1 MFWVKLGG
9 EGKMLDTQQMRFFK
23 TNGYLILRGAMDSTL
38 CQRVRDFMWQALPAD
53 VSLRREDPSSFIG
66 PFFEQDESSDERHL
80 RSGYRWL
87 NRYLGVNADVISLIY
102 SEPICA
108 MAQQL
113 MGGNLRQAVVNGMP
127 MGSHGTAWPGGPT
140 DPALGNDGARGV
152 YCTLPYG
159 NKARGPDGCHTDGH
173 PFQLGV
179 VGLIDDCREDGGA
192 FKVWPGSH
200 TRLYPTFALR
210 YDQPRIPY
218 YPHLPEFKGIAH
230 SDAYLVELERVIDE
244 IEPVECH
251 GQAGDIVFWHHRLA
265 HAAGQ
270 NYSDQIR
277 QAVLADFWTEDLDYL
292 RTISVAAD
300 MWDDWSEALQRA

>member
-1 MFWVKLGG
+1 
-9 EGKMLDTQQMRFFK
+9 
-23 TNGYLILRGAMDSTL
+23 
-38 CQRVRDFMWQALPAD
+38 
-53 VSLRREDPSSFIG
+53 
-66 PFFEQDESSDERHL
+66 
-80 RSGYRWL
+80 
-87 NRYLGVNADVISLIY
+87 
-102 SEPICA
+102 
-108 MAQQL
+108 
-113 MGGNLRQAVVNGMP
+113 
-127 MGSHGTAWPGGPT
+127 MGSSGTAWPGGPT

-179 VGLIDDCREDGGA
+179 VGLLDDCPQDGGA

-200 TRLYPTFALR
+200 RRLFPTFALR

-218 YPHLPEFKGIAH
+218 YPHLPALKGIAH
-230 SDAYLVELERVIDE
+230 SDAYLVELEKVIAE

-270 NYSDQIR
+270 NYSEHIR
-277 QAVLADFWTEDLDYL
+277 QAVLADFWIEDLDHL
-292 RTISVAAD
+292 RTKPVDSD
-300 MWDDWSEALQRA
+300 MWEDWSDALQRA